1 MAAKKFFYP
10 SDRPTPAMS
19 LSRTSRACMVCS
31 IVQTQKQFYTSGCP
45 NCEEIVQLR
54 GSEDAIAECTS
65 KVFDSL
71 ITLADPKTSWVA
83 KWLRL
88 SEYVPAVYA
97 VKVNGS
103 LPGEIIDSL
112 ENNGIKYVPRD
123 GTEPDEEMA

>member
-1 MAAKKFFYP
+1 
-10 SDRPTPAMS
+10 
-19 LSRTSRACMVCS
+19 
-31 IVQTQKQFYTSGCP
+31 
-45 NCEEIVQLR
+45 LR
-54 GSEDAIAECTS
+54 GSEDAITECTS
-65 KVFDSL
+65 QLFEGI
-71 ITLADPKTSWVA
+71 ITLGDPKTSWVA

-97 VKVNGS
+97 VKVNGT